1 MSRLLEYYRNEV
13 VPKLMKEMGYKN
25 IYEVPRIIK
34 IVINSALGEAI
45 SDPKIIDVAS
55 ADLSLITGQKPLII
69 KAKRNIASFKLRKG
83 IPIALKVT
91 LRKSRAYDFL
101 DRLINF
107 ALPRV
112 KDFRG
117 LPRDGFDGHGNYN
130 FGIDE
135 HTIFPE
141 IDIDKVQKVFGMDIT
156 IVTSAKDDKAAYELL
171 KSLNFPF
178 ERG

>member
-1 MSRLLEYYRNEV
+1 MYRLLEYYRSEV

-25 IYEVPRIIK
+25 VYEVPRIIK

-55 ADLSLITGQKPLII
+55 SDLSLITGQKPLVI

-91 LRKSRAYDFL
+91 LRKSRAYNFL

-156 IVTSAKDDKAAYELL
+156 IVTSAKDDKSAYELL

>member
-1 MSRLLEYYRNEV
+1 MSRLLEYYKSKV
-13 VPKLMKEMGYKN
+13 VPELMKELKLKN

-34 IVINSALGEAI
+34 VIIHTSLNEAI
-45 SDPKIIDVAS
+45 ADPKIIDLAS
-55 ADLSLITGQKPLII
+55 SDIALITGQKPIVI
-69 KAKRNIASFKLRKG
+69 KAKKNVASFKLRKG
-83 IPIALKVT
+83 IPISLKVT
-91 LRKSRAYDFL
+91 LRKNRAYDFL

-117 LPRDGFDGHGNYN
+117 LPVDGFDGGGNYN
-130 FGIDE
+130 FGLNE

-156 IVTSAKDDKAAYELL
+156 IVTSTNDDKKAYKLL
-171 KSLNFPF
+171 ESLGFPF
-178 ERG
+178 ERR

>member
-25 IYEVPRIIK
+25 VYEVPRIIK

-55 ADLSLITGQKPLII
+55 SDLSLITGQKPLVI

-117 LPRDGFDGHGNYN
+117 LPKDGFDGHGNYN

-141 IDIDKVQKVFGMDIT
+141 IDIDRVQKVFGMDIT
-156 IVTSAKDDKAAYELL
+156 IVTSAEDDKSAYELL

>member
-34 IVINSALGEAI
+34 IIINSALGEAI
-45 SDPKIIDVAS
+45 SDPKIIDIAS
-55 ADLSLITGQKPLII
+55 SDLSLITGQKPLVI

-117 LPRDGFDGHGNYN
+117 LPRDGFDGYGNYN

-156 IVTSAKDDKAAYELL
+156 IVTSAKDDKSAYELL
-171 KSLNFPF
+171 KNLNFPF

>member
-117 LPRDGFDGHGNYN
+117 LPKDGFDGHGNYN

-156 IVTSAKDDKAAYELL
+156 IVTSAKDDKSAYELL